1 MQREIQQGR
10 GGSEDVK
17 PNERRKLKPEK
28 GYDQQKHYKSATHTR
43 GGALSC
49 RRYWTLGGNLRN
61 VSVRGD
67 CRRGKRSK
75 RLSLLVLV
83 RINRLSH
90 SYSHNHNLS
99 NITWLPLR
107 SFKFCFEGKRIK
119 EFGLTSSWD
128 VFDGI
133 LEDKTHP
140 IGPSRNYGLCFNGL
154 MATWLLNMLWTWTI
168 SRHLPLY
175 KKGSLLHCTIFKN
188 SNNRNKQIRSHL
200 PSPPFSLS
208 A

>member
-1 MQREIQQGR
+1 MFVAKSTKDYNFTAMQREIQQDR

-17 PNERRKLKPEK
+17 PNERRKLKPAK

-75 RLSLLVLV
+75 RLSLLVL
-83 RINRLSH
+83 
-90 SYSHNHNLS
+90 
-99 NITWLPLR
+99 
-107 SFKFCFEGKRIK
+107 GKRIK

-154 MATWLLNMLWTWTI
+154 MAT
-168 SRHLPLY
+168 
-175 KKGSLLHCTIFKN
+175 
-188 SNNRNKQIRSHL
+188 
-200 PSPPFSLS
+200 
-208 A
+208 